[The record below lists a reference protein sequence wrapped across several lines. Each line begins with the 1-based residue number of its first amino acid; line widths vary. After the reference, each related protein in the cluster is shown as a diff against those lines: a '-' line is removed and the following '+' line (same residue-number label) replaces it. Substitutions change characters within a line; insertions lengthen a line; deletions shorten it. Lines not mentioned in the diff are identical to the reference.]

1 MPHGGRA
8 ETLAMK
14 CLILI
19 ALLVIGS
26 DSAFAQGVQVSGGI
40 DTRYVRQTPEGGAGE
55 VRLEGLFLN
64 LRKVWADETG
74 DRWIGVAQG
83 DFDDNFERIQPYQ
96 VYLQYKGPLG
106 KWNVR
111 AGHFL
116 LPFGLLA
123 TYDTERLL
131 FRGLEELS
139 LGIRHDTG
147 AQVFG
152 RFGDWDYAVAVTDG
166 LGTDR
171 LLDGRANPVLSARV
185 AYVRDWQAGLSVLS
199 GRVLINESDFGE
211 EGIVAEQRLA
221 FDLTKTVGAWTLRGE
236 AVLGSDDE
244 EAVGGGVALVDYALT
259 PKLELNSRYAAWHKD
274 GTRHFVG
281 LGLSYQVSPGVFL
294 RVGDNYEF
302 GKHDR
307 NQLTTQA
314 YFEFS
319 RRF

>member
-1 MPHGGRA
+1 MRCVVFTA
-8 ETLAMK
+8 TLVLGAG
-14 CLILI
+14 
-19 ALLVIGS
+19 ALL
-26 DSAFAQGVQVSGGI
+26 AQGVQISGGL
-40 DTRYVRQTPEGGAGE
+40 DARFNHETGAGE
-55 VRLEGLFLN
+55 SDGGLEGLFLN
-64 LRKVWADETG
+64 LRKVWSDKTG
-74 DRWIGVAQG
+74 DRWIAVAQV
-83 DFDDNFERIQPYQ
+83 DFDDNFERVQPYQ

-147 AQVFG
+147 AQLFG
-152 RFGDWDYAVAVTDG
+152 RFGDFDYAVAVTDG
-166 LGTDR
+166 LGTQR
-171 LLDGRANPVLSARV
+171 LFDSRANPVVTARM
-185 AYVRDWQAGLSVLS
+185 AYVRDEWQLGLSALI
-199 GRVLINESDFGE
+199 GRVLINEDEFGE
-211 EGIVAEQRLA
+211 EGIVAERRLSLDA
-221 FDLTKTVGAWTLRGE
+221 TRTLGAWTLRGE
-236 AVLGSDDE
+236 AVVGSDDDDF
-244 EAVGGGVALVDYALT
+244 VGGGVALVDYAIT
-259 PKLELNSRYAAWHKD
+259 SKLELNSRYAWWHKD
-274 GTRHFVG
+274 GDRQFLG
-281 LGLSYQVSPGVFL
+281 LGLSYQLTPGLFL

-307 NQLTTQA
+307 NQLTAQA